1 MHKPGHRPLGQ
12 KTEAALSMIRRK
24 GLATPA
30 DLARLGIPRGY
41 LARLTHRG
49 LVRQVGRGLY
59 AWPGLDLG
67 EHQSLLE
74 AARLVPAGV
83 ICLLS
88 ALQFHGL
95 TTQVPHEVWL
105 ALPPGAWRPSPAHL
119 KLRVSRF
126 SGRAFSYGIRV
137 RRERGIPL
145 RVYSPAKTVADCF
158 KFRNKVGLDVAIEAL
173 REGLRG
179 RLFAVDELWEAAGV
193 VRMRAVLRPY
203 LEAVA

>member
-12 KTEAALSMIRRK
+12 KTEAALSMIKRK
-24 GLATPA
+24 GLVTPA
-30 DLARLGIPRGY
+30 DLARLDIPRGY
-41 LARLTHRG
+41 LARLSHRG

-59 AWPGLDLG
+59 AWPDLDLG

-145 RVYSPAKTVADCF
+145 RVYSPAKTVVDCF

-193 VRMRAVLRPY
+193 VRMREILRPY